1 MVSDDPPSVVIVG
14 CALSPITSSNA
25 SQTMLRE
32 YQFNLTK
39 LVQPIDRLHEK
50 KSKVLWALQAPVN
63 EDKLKAEFQ
72 MITNEQIDLYNKAA
86 IEVKL
91 ICFILC

>member
-14 CALSPITSSNA
+14 CGLSSIISSNA
-25 SQTMLRE
+25 SRAMLRE

-50 KSKVLWALQAPVN
+50 KTKVLWALQAPVN
-63 EDKLKAEFQ
+63 EDKLKLEYQ

-86 IEVKL
+86 IEVKNVL
-91 ICFILC
+91 YCA